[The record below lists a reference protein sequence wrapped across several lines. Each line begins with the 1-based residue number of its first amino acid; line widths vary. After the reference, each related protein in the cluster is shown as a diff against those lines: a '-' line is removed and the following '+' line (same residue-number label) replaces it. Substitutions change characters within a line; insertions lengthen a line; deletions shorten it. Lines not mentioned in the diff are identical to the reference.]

1 MNDSEKAKGCL
12 QQIVDLFREGNI
24 PKALA
29 VATIPPQSDIPSA
42 KWSVSNRVLQFLAD
56 TSDARGFRQWQKAAR
71 KVKKGAKAF
80 CILGP
85 NARTVKETDDT
96 GVETEKVIVM
106 GFHAI
111 PVFRAEDT
119 DGEPLPYE
127 PPTPPLLAD
136 VAEHFGLSVSYQ
148 TFASKYYGYY
158 QSNSKRIVLATHS
171 AQVFFHELA
180 HAAHERIEGDLKGGQ
195 VPSQEIIAELTA
207 ATLAQMYCP
216 DTNLGFSYEYVKSY
230 AEKSKRTIERACLA
244 VINTV
249 GLVLDEILKTHLLI
263 TEEVA
268 YPGNSNVS
276 HKMTGEIHAKSNH
289 KIRVA
294 CSDVGR

>member
-1 MNDSEKAKGCL
+1 MNDSEKAKECL
-12 QQIVDLFREGNI
+12 GRIVDLFKTGNI

-29 VATIPPQSDIPSA
+29 VATIPPQNNIPSA
-42 KWSVSNRVLQFLAD
+42 KWSIGNRVLQFLAD

-85 NARTVKETDDT
+85 NSKIIQQTDDK
-96 GVETEKVIVM
+96 GQEVEKVIVT

-127 PPTPPLLAD
+127 PSTPPPLAN
-136 VAEHFGLSVSYQ
+136 VADRFGLSVSYQ
-148 TFASKYYGYY
+148 TFASRYYGYY
-158 QSNSKRIVLATHS
+158 QGDSKRIVLASHS

-180 HAAHERIEGDLKGGQ
+180 HAAHHRIEGQLKGGQ
-195 VPSQEIIAELTA
+195 VPDQEIIAELAA

-216 DTNLGFSYEYVKSY
+216 DVNLGFSYEYVKSY
-230 AEKSKRTIERACLA
+230 AEKSKKSIDRACLA

-249 GLVLDEILKTHLLI
+249 GMVLDEIVKTHLLI
-263 TEEVA
+263 NEQVA
-268 YPGNSNVS
+268 
-276 HKMTGEIHAKSNH
+276 
-289 KIRVA
+289 
-294 CSDVGR
+294 

>member
-1 MNDSEKAKGCL
+1 MNDSEKAKECL
-12 QQIVDLFREGNI
+12 GRIVDLFKAGNI

-29 VATIPPQSDIPSA
+29 VATIPPQSDIPSS
-42 KWSVSNRVLQFLAD
+42 KWSMGNRVLQFIAD
-56 TSDARGFRQWQKAAR
+56 TSDARGFRQWQKADR
-71 KVKKGAKAF
+71 KVRKGAKAF

-85 NARTVKETDDT
+85 NSKVIRETDDK
-96 GVETEKVIVM
+96 GQEVEKVIVT

-127 PPTPPLLAD
+127 PATPPPLAD
-136 VAEHFGLSVSYQ
+136 VAEQFDLAVSYQ
-148 TFASKYYGYY
+148 TFASQYYGYY
-158 QSNSKRIVLATHS
+158 QGGSKRIVLATHS

-180 HAAHERIEGDLKGGQ
+180 HAAHERVEGQLKGGQ

-216 DTNLGFSYEYVKSY
+216 EANLGFSYEYVKSY
-230 AEKSKRTIERACLA
+230 AQKSKKSIDRACLA

-249 GLVLDEILKTHLLI
+249 GKVLDEILTAALSIK
-263 TEEVA
+263 EKVA
-268 YPGNSNVS
+268 
-276 HKMTGEIHAKSNH
+276 
-289 KIRVA
+289 
-294 CSDVGR
+294 

>member
-12 QQIVDLFREGNI
+12 QRIVDLFKAGNI

-42 KWSVSNRVLQFLAD
+42 KWSISNRILQFLAD
-56 TSDARGFRQWQKAAR
+56 TSDARGFRQWQRSGR

-80 CILGP
+80 HILGP
-85 NARTVKETDDT
+85 NTRTIKETDDN
-96 GVETEKVIVM
+96 GQNTEKVVVT

-111 PVFRAEDT
+111 AVFRAEDT

-127 PPTPPLLAD
+127 PATPPPLVD
-136 VAEHFGLSVSYQ
+136 VAEEFGLSVSYQ

-158 QSNSKRIVLATHS
+158 QGGSKRIVLATHS

-180 HAAHERIEGDLKGGQ
+180 HAAHERVEGNLKGGQ

-216 DTNLGFSYEYVKSY
+216 EANLGFSYEYVKGY
-230 AEKSKRTIERACLA
+230 AEKSKKSIERACLA

-249 GLVLDEILKTHLLI
+249 GKVLEEILTTQLLVKG
-263 TEEVA
+263 EVA
-268 YPGNSNVS
+268 
-276 HKMTGEIHAKSNH
+276 
-289 KIRVA
+289 
-294 CSDVGR
+294 

>member
-1 MNDSEKAKGCL
+1 MSDSKKAQECL
-12 QQIVDLFREGNI
+12 QRIVELFREGNV

-29 VATIPPQSDIPSA
+29 VATIPPQTDIPSA

-56 TSDARGFRQWQKAAR
+56 TSDARGFRQWQKANR

-85 NARTVKETDDT
+85 KARTVKETDDA
-96 GVETEKVIVM
+96 GVETEKVIVA
-106 GFHAI
+106 GFFAI

-127 PPTPPLLAD
+127 PASPPPLAD
-136 VAEHFGLSVSYQ
+136 VAEQFGLSVSYQ

-158 QSNSKRIVLATHS
+158 QGGSKRIVLATHC
-171 AQVFFHELA
+171 AQVFLHELA
-180 HAAHERIEGDLKGGQ
+180 HAAHERVEGDLKGGQ
-195 VPSQEIIAELTA
+195 IPSQEIIAELTA

-216 DTNLGFSYEYVKSY
+216 EVNLGFSYEYIKTY
-230 AEKSKRTIERACLA
+230 AKKSKKSIERACLA

-249 GLVLDEILKTHLLI
+249 GKVLDEILTTQLPAK
-263 TEEVA
+263 EEVA
-268 YPGNSNVS
+268 
-276 HKMTGEIHAKSNH
+276 
-289 KIRVA
+289 
-294 CSDVGR
+294 

>member
-1 MNDSEKAKGCL
+1 MNDSEKAKDCL
-12 QQIVDLFREGNI
+12 SKIVELFKRGDI

-42 KWSVSNRVLQFLAD
+42 QWSISNRILQFLAD
-56 TSDARGFRQWQKAAR
+56 TSDARGFRQWRKADR

-85 NARTVKETDDT
+85 KARTVKETDDA
-96 GVETEKVIVM
+96 GRETEKVIIM

-127 PPTPPLLAD
+127 PASPPPLAD
-136 VAEHFGLSVSYQ
+136 VAEQFGLSVSYQ
-148 TFASKYYGYY
+148 TFASQYYGYY
-158 QSNSKRIVLATHS
+158 QGGSKRIVLASHDS
-171 AQVFFHELA
+171 KVFFHELA
-180 HAAHERIEGDLKGGQ
+180 HAAHERIEGQLTGGQ

-216 DTNLGFSYEYVKSY
+216 ETNLGFSYEYVKGY

-249 GLVLDEILKTHLLI
+249 GKVLDEILKTHLLI
-263 TEEVA
+263 KEQVA
-268 YPGNSNVS
+268 
-276 HKMTGEIHAKSNH
+276 
-289 KIRVA
+289 
-294 CSDVGR
+294 

>member
-1 MNDSEKAKGCL
+1 MSDSKKAQECL
-12 QQIVDLFREGNI
+12 QRIVELFKNGNV

-29 VATIPPQSDIPSA
+29 VATIPPQTDIPSA

-56 TSDARGFRQWQKAAR
+56 TSDARGFRQWRKANR

-85 NARTVKETDDT
+85 KSRTIKEKDDNDQE
-96 GVETEKVIVM
+96 VEKSIVV
-106 GFHAI
+106 GFFAI

-127 PPTPPLLAD
+127 PATPPPLVD
-136 VAEHFGLSVSYQ
+136 VAEQFGLSVSYQ
-148 TFASKYYGYY
+148 TFATKYYGYY
-158 QSNSKRIVLATHS
+158 QGGSKRIVLATHS

-180 HAAHERIEGDLKGGQ
+180 HAAHERVEGDLKGGQ

-216 DTNLGFSYEYVKSY
+216 EANLGFSYDYVKGY
-230 AEKSKRTIERACLA
+230 AKKSKKSIERACLA

-249 GLVLDEILKTHLLI
+249 SKILDEILTTQLPAK
-263 TEEVA
+263 EEVA
-268 YPGNSNVS
+268 
-276 HKMTGEIHAKSNH
+276 
-289 KIRVA
+289 
-294 CSDVGR
+294 

>member
-1 MNDSEKAKGCL
+1 MSDSEKAKVCL
-12 QQIVDLFREGNI
+12 QRIVDLFKAGNI

-42 KWSVSNRVLQFLAD
+42 KWSISNRILQFLAD

-85 NARTVKETDDT
+85 KARTVKETDDG
-96 GVETEKVIVM
+96 GVETEKVIVA
-106 GFHAI
+106 GFFAI

-127 PPTPPLLAD
+127 PATPPPLVEGAGQ
-136 VAEHFGLSVSYQ
+136 FGLSVSYQ
-148 TFASKYYGYY
+148 TFASRYYGYY
-158 QSNSKRIVLATHS
+158 QGGSKRIVLATHES
-171 AQVFFHELA
+171 KVFFHELA
-180 HAAHERIEGDLKGGQ
+180 HAAHERIEGNLKGGQ

-216 DTNLGFSYEYVKSY
+216 ESNLGFSYDYVKSY
-230 AEKSKRTIERACLA
+230 AEKSKKTIERACLA

-249 GLVLDEILKTHLLI
+249 GKVLDEILNTRLLVK
-263 TEEVA
+263 EEVA
-268 YPGNSNVS
+268 
-276 HKMTGEIHAKSNH
+276 
-289 KIRVA
+289 
-294 CSDVGR
+294 

>member
-1 MNDSEKAKGCL
+1 MSDSQKAKECL
-12 QQIVDLFREGNI
+12 SRIVDLFKEGNI

-29 VATIPPQSDIPSA
+29 VATIPPQADIPSA
-42 KWSVSNRVLQFLAD
+42 KWSIGNRVLQFLAD
-56 TSDARGFRQWQKAAR
+56 TSDARGFRQWQKAER

-85 NARTVKETDDT
+85 NTRVIKETNDKSQE
-96 GVETEKVIVM
+96 VEKVIVT

-127 PPTPPLLAD
+127 PATPPPLVD
-136 VAEHFGLSVSYQ
+136 VAEQFGLSVSYQ

-158 QSNSKRIVLATHS
+158 QGGSKRIVLATHS

-180 HAAHERIEGDLKGGQ
+180 HAAHHRVEGDLKGGQ
-195 VPSQEIIAELTA
+195 IPSQEIIAELTA

-216 DTNLGFSYEYVKSY
+216 EANLGFSYDYVKSY
-230 AEKSKRTIERACLA
+230 AKKSKKSIERACLA

-249 GLVLDEILKTHLLI
+249 GKVLDEILTTQLLV

-268 YPGNSNVS
+268 
-276 HKMTGEIHAKSNH
+276 
-289 KIRVA
+289 
-294 CSDVGR
+294 